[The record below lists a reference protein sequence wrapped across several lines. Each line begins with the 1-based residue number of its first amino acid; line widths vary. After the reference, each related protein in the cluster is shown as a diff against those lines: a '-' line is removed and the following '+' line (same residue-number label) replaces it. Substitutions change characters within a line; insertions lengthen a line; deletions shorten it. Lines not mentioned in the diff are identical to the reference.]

1 VKILVDA
8 DALPGMVKE
17 LLFKAAERERIN
29 LIMVAN
35 KQLRTN
41 GSAYISSQLVGAG
54 PDAADDRI
62 AELAEAGDL
71 IITADIPLADRVV
84 SKGAVALDPRGRF
97 YSAANVKDALAL
109 RNLMNELRS
118 GGLISGGPAGLS
130 AKDRQV
136 FANELNSYLTR
147 RLKKAGD

>member
-1 VKILVDA
+1 MKILVDA

-17 LLFKAAERERIN
+17 LLFKAAERERVK

-35 KQLRTN
+35 KRLRAN
-41 GSAYISSQLVGAG
+41 GSAYISSQQVGAG

-71 IITADIPLADRVV
+71 VITADIPLADRVV

-97 YSAANVKDALAL
+97 YSAANIKDALAL

-147 RLKKAGD
+147 RLKSGD

>member
-1 VKILVDA
+1 MDA

>member
-1 VKILVDA
+1 MKILVDA

-17 LLFKAAERERIN
+17 LLFKAAERERIK

-35 KQLRTN
+35 KHLRVN
-41 GSAYISSQLVGAG
+41 GSAYISSQQVGAG

-71 IITADIPLADRVV
+71 VITADIPLADRVV
-84 SKGAVALDPRGRF
+84 GKGAVALDPRGRF
-97 YSAANVKDALAL
+97 YSAANVKDALAQ

-130 AKDRQV
+130 AKDRQA

-147 RLKKAGD
+147 RLKAGD